1 MEFFGGFSVPPGN
14 KRERRVWKLLSD
26 GQVFRRN
33 REPTKSVHLPAGL
46 GHSSDLLPSDFIDG
60 ANHFPFAFS
69 FNPVRDH
76 LHW

>member
-1 MEFFGGFSVPPGN
+1 VDSVYPLEISVNAAFGNCSQTAKSSAVIASQPNLYIYRPGSVTPPTCCQ
-14 KRERRVWKLLSD
+14 VILL
-26 GQVFRRN
+26 
-33 REPTKSVHLPAGL
+33 T
-46 GHSSDLLPSDFIDG
+46 